1 MYQIRSWLH
10 IGKFFET
17 LDIDLLQAHQ
27 IGAMLQLAESAPQT
41 GIASRFVHVEDG
53 EPLPTALLRE
63 GVDFVRLQK
72 SLGRNVLVAC
82 GAGISRSATF
92 ALAAL
97 KEEEGLSL
105 LKAFREV
112 KAKHPLAQPHPE
124 LWQSLCG
131 YYGEQVPYTNLIQGF
146 QTC

>member
-1 MYQIRSWLH
+1 MFTIRPWLH
-10 IGKFFET
+10 VGKFVET
-17 LDIDLLQAHQ
+17 LDVDLLNAHN
-27 IGAMLQLAESAPQT
+27 IGAMLQLAESVQQT
-41 GIASRFVHVEDG
+41 GIAARFVHVEDG
-53 EPLPTALLRE
+53 EPLPVALLRE

-92 ALAAL
+92 TVAAL

-105 LKAFREV
+105 LEAFREV
-112 KAKHPLAQPHPE
+112 KAKHSLAQPHPE

-131 YYGEQVPYTNLIQGF
+131 YYGEQVPYTKLIQGF
-146 QTC
+146 QTG

>member
-1 MYQIRSWLH
+1 MFTIRPWLH
-10 IGKFFET
+10 VGKFVET
-17 LDIDLLQAHQ
+17 LDVDLLHAHQ

-41 GIASRFVHVEDG
+41 GIAARFVHVEDG
-53 EPLPTALLRE
+53 EPLPATLLRE

-105 LKAFREV
+105 LEAFREIR
-112 KAKHPLAQPHPE
+112 ARHPLAQPHPE
-124 LWQSLCG
+124 LWSSLCG
-131 YYGEQVPYTNLIQGF
+131 YYGENVPYMTLLQGPPMG
-146 QTC
+146 

>member
-1 MYQIRSWLH
+1 MFTIRPWLH
-10 IGKFFET
+10 IGKFVET
-17 LDIDLLQAHQ
+17 LDVDLLQAHQ
-27 IGAMLQLAESAPQT
+27 IGAMLQLAESVPQT

-97 KEEEGLSL
+97 KEEEGLGL
-105 LKAFREV
+105 LKAFNEV
-112 KAKHPLAQPHPE
+112 KARHALAQPHPE

-131 YYGEQVPYTNLIQGF
+131 YYGEQVPYTKLIQGF
-146 QTC
+146 QTG

>member
-1 MYQIRSWLH
+1 MFTIRPWLH
-10 IGKFFET
+10 VGKFVAT
-17 LDIDLLQAHQ
+17 LDVDMLHAHQ
-27 IGAMLQLAESAPQT
+27 IGAMLQLAESVQQT

-53 EPLPTALLRE
+53 EPLPAALLRE
-63 GVDFVRLQK
+63 GVDFVCLQK

-92 ALAAL
+92 TVAAL

-112 KAKHPLAQPHPE
+112 KTKHPLAQPHPE

-146 QTC
+146 QTG